1 MSDILWTSDFSVRGR
16 TVRVK
21 KTGAE
26 IPLDR
31 ALASEAAT
39 WFGLYLAIR
48 AKTLVNR
55 LLPPGPTVWF
65 APDKPR
71 PWYLIWAA
79 AAWNGVRIAK
89 SPEEAQASFFFEDA
103 THGRPPAPAHS
114 RAFNYG
120 CVDISKSRVAEVFE
134 AVFGYPLTLDPE
146 RGYGLA
152 VEKGEA
158 NGVHDGRL
166 VWRPTRKR
174 PGRTY
179 QRLIDNVED
188 GLAVDLRTPFV
199 GGEPVLVFVKRRPV
213 QDRFA
218 NHNADASLAE
228 PRDVF
233 SADEIERL
241 GVFCRVMGLDWGGL
255 DILRDRP
262 TGRLY
267 VVDVNKTDMG
277 PPIALPF
284 LDKLA
289 AVARLGRALRALVT
303 ETPFKEQGP

>member
-1 MSDILWTSDFSVRGR
+1 MSDTSWISDFTVRGR
-16 TVRVK
+16 ALQVR
-21 KTGAE
+21 KTGAI
-26 IPLDR
+26 IPLNK

-48 AKTLVNR
+48 AKTALNR
-55 LLPPGPTVWF
+55 LLPPGPSVWF
-65 APDKPR
+65 APDRPR

-79 AAWNGVRIAK
+79 AAWNGVRVAR
-89 SPEEAQASFFFEDA
+89 SPQDAQASFYFEDTTA
-103 THGRPPAPAHS
+103 APPPRPLHS
-114 RAFNYG
+114 RAFNFG
-120 CVDISKSRVAEVFE
+120 CGDISKSRVAEVFE
-134 AVFGYPLTLDPE
+134 QVFGYPLSVDPE
-146 RGYGLA
+146 HGSGLA

-166 VWRPTRKR
+166 VWRPTRAR

-188 GLAVDLRTPFV
+188 GLAVDLRTPV
-199 GGEPVLVFVKRRPV
+199 VDGNPIVVFIKRRPAG
-213 QDRFA
+213 DRFA
-218 NHNADASLAE
+218 NHNCSVSLAR
-228 PRDVF
+228 PQDVF
-233 SADEIERL
+233 TPAETAHL
-241 GVFCRVMGLDWGGL
+241 GAFCRAMRLDWGGL

-284 LDKLA
+284 HHKLV
-289 AVARLGRALRALVT
+289 AVARLGRALRRLIT
-303 ETPFKEQGP
+303 ETET

>member
-1 MSDILWTSDFSVRGR
+1 MSEILWTSDFSVRGR

-21 KTGAE
+21 KTGAV
-26 IPLDR
+26 IALDK
-31 ALASEAAT
+31 ALASEAVT
-39 WFGLYLAIR
+39 WLGLYLAIR
-48 AKTLVNR
+48 AKTLANR
-55 LLPPGPTVWF
+55 LLPPGPAVWF
-65 APDKPR
+65 APDRPR

-79 AAWNGVRIAK
+79 AAWNGLRIAK
-89 SPEEAQASFFFEDA
+89 SPDEAQASFFFEDA
-103 THGRPPAPAHS
+103 THARPPAPAHS
-114 RAFNYG
+114 RAFNYA

-134 AVFGYPLTLDPE
+134 ACFGYPLALDPE
-146 RGYGLA
+146 RGSGLA

-166 VWRPTRKR
+166 VWRPTRRR

-199 GGEPVLVFVKRRPV
+199 GGKPVVVFIKRRPIE
-213 QDRFA
+213 DRFA
-218 NHNADASLAE
+218 NHNVSVSMAE
-228 PRDVF
+228 PRDLF
-233 SADEIERL
+233 SDEEIERL

-267 VVDVNKTDMG
+267 VVDVNKTDTG
-277 PPIALPF
+277 PAVVLSWKDRARATT
-284 LDKLA
+284 LLA
-289 AVARLGRALRALVT
+289 DALR
-303 ETPFKEQGP
+303 EMISKS

>member
-1 MSDILWTSDFSVRGR
+1 MSDTPWTSDFSVRGR
-16 TVRVK
+16 AVRVK
-21 KTGAE
+21 KTGAV

-48 AKTLVNR
+48 LKALANR
-55 LLPPGPTVWF
+55 LAPPGPAVWF
-65 APDKPR
+65 APDRPR

-79 AAWNGVRIAK
+79 AAWNGVRIAR
-89 SPEEAQASFFFEDA
+89 SPEEATASFYFEDA
-103 THGRPPAPAHS
+103 TAARPPRPLHL

-120 CVDISKSRVAEVFE
+120 CADITKSRVAEVF
-134 AVFGYPLTLDPE
+134 AQVFGYPLAVDPTL
-146 RGYGLA
+146 GLGLA

-166 VWRPTRKR
+166 IWRPARAR

-188 GLAVDLRTPFV
+188 GQAVDLRTPIV
-199 GGEPVLVFVKRRPV
+199 GGRPVVVFVKRRPV

-218 NHNADASLAE
+218 NHNASVSLAR

-233 SADEIERL
+233 SAAEIARL
-241 GVFCRVMGLDWGGL
+241 GEFARAMALDWGGL
-255 DILRDRP
+255 DVLRDRP

-284 LDKLA
+284 RHKLM
-289 AVARLGRALRALVT
+289 AVARMGRALRRLIT
-303 ETPFKEQGP
+303 ETQP

>member
-1 MSDILWTSDFSVRGR
+1 MSDTLWTSDFSVRGR

-21 KTGAE
+21 KTGAV
-26 IPLDR
+26 IPLDK
-31 ALASEAAT
+31 ALASEAAN
-39 WFGLYLAIR
+39 WFSLYLAIR
-48 AKTLVNR
+48 AKTALNR
-55 LLPPGPTVWF
+55 LLPRGPAVWF
-65 APDKPR
+65 APDRPR

-79 AAWNGVRIAK
+79 AAWNGVRIAR
-89 SPEEAQASFFFEDA
+89 SPDEADASFFFEDA
-103 THGRPPAPAHS
+103 TQARPPAPPHA
-114 RAFNYG
+114 RAFNYA
-120 CVDISKSRVAEVFE
+120 CTDISKSRVAEVFE
-134 AVFGYPLTLDPE
+134 ACFGYPLMLDPE
-146 RGYGLA
+146 QGVGLA

-166 VWRPTRKR
+166 VWLPTRRR

-188 GLAVDLRTPFV
+188 GMAVDLRTPFV
-199 GGEPVLVFVKRRPV
+199 GGKPVVVFIKRRPV

-218 NHNADASLAE
+218 NHNADVAMAE
-228 PRDVF
+228 PREVF
-233 SADEIERL
+233 SEDEIARL

-284 LDKLA
+284 PAKLR
-289 AVARLGRALRALVT
+289 AVARMGRALRALIT
-303 ETPFKEQGP
+303 EQTP

>member
-1 MSDILWTSDFSVRGR
+1 MSDTLWTSDFSVRGR

-21 KTGAE
+21 KTGAV
-26 IPLDR
+26 IPLDK
-31 ALASEAAT
+31 ALASEAAN
-39 WFGLYLAIR
+39 WFSLYLAIR
-48 AKTLVNR
+48 AKTALNR
-55 LLPPGPTVWF
+55 LLPRGPAVWF
-65 APDKPR
+65 APDRPR

-79 AAWNGVRIAK
+79 AAWNGVRIAR
-89 SPEEAQASFFFEDA
+89 SPDEADASFFFEDA
-103 THGRPPAPAHS
+103 TQARPPAPPHA
-114 RAFNYG
+114 RAFNYA
-120 CVDISKSRVAEVFE
+120 CTDISKSRVAEVFE
-134 AVFGYPLTLDPE
+134 ACFGYPLMLDPE
-146 RGYGLA
+146 QGVGLA

-166 VWRPTRKR
+166 VWLPTRRR

-188 GLAVDLRTPFV
+188 GMAVDLRTPFV
-199 GGEPVLVFVKRRPV
+199 GGKPVVVFIKRRPV

-218 NHNADASLAE
+218 NHNADVAMAE
-228 PRDVF
+228 PREVF
-233 SADEIERL
+233 SEDEIARL

-284 LDKLA
+284 PAKLK
-289 AVARLGRALRALVT
+289 AVARMGRALRALIT
-303 ETPFKEQGP
+303 EQTP

>member
-1 MSDILWTSDFSVRGR
+1 MSDTLWTSDFSVRGR

-21 KTGAE
+21 KTGAV
-26 IPLDR
+26 IPLDK
-31 ALASEAAT
+31 ALASEAAN
-39 WFGLYLAIR
+39 WFSLYLAIR
-48 AKTLVNR
+48 AKTALNR
-55 LLPPGPTVWF
+55 LLPRGPAVWF
-65 APDKPR
+65 APDRPR

-79 AAWNGVRIAK
+79 ASWNGVRIAR
-89 SPEEAQASFFFEDA
+89 SPDEADASFFFEDA
-103 THGRPPAPAHS
+103 TQARPPVPPHA
-114 RAFNYG
+114 RAFNYA
-120 CVDISKSRVAEVFE
+120 CTDISKSRVAEVFE
-134 AVFGYPLTLDPE
+134 ACFGYPLMLDPE
-146 RGYGLA
+146 QGVGLA

-166 VWRPTRKR
+166 VWLPTRRR

-188 GLAVDLRTPFV
+188 GMAVDLRTPFV
-199 GGEPVLVFVKRRPV
+199 GGKPVVVFIKRRPV

-218 NHNADASLAE
+218 NHNADVAMAE
-228 PRDVF
+228 PREVF
-233 SADEIERL
+233 SEDEIARL

-284 LDKLA
+284 PAKLK
-289 AVARLGRALRALVT
+289 AVARMGRALRALIT
-303 ETPFKEQGP
+303 EQTP

>member
-1 MSDILWTSDFSVRGR
+1 MSGALWTSDVSVAGR
-16 TVRVK
+16 ALQVK
-21 KTGAE
+21 KTGAV

-55 LLPPGPTVWF
+55 FTAPGPKVWF
-65 APDKPR
+65 TPDRPR

-79 AAWNGVRIAK
+79 AAWNGVRIAAT
-89 SPEEAQASFFFEDA
+89 PEEASASFYFEDA
-103 THGRPPAPAHS
+103 TIGRPPRPLHS
-114 RAFNYG
+114 RAFNFG
-120 CVDISKSRVAEVFE
+120 CADITKSRVAQVFE
-134 AVFGYPLTLDPE
+134 AVFGYPLAVEPST
-146 RGYGLA
+146 GSGLA

-166 VWRPTRKR
+166 VWLPTRAR
-174 PGRTY
+174 PGKAY
-179 QRLIDNVED
+179 QRLIDNVQD
-188 GLAVDLRTPFV
+188 GQAIDLRTPFV
-199 GGEPVLVFVKRRPV
+199 GGKPLMVFIKRRPV
-213 QDRFA
+213 ADRFA
-218 NHNADASLAE
+218 NHNASVSLVR

-233 SADEIERL
+233 SVEEIDKLSAFARA
-241 GVFCRVMGLDWGGL
+241 MGLDWGGL
-255 DILRDRP
+255 DVLRDGP

-284 LDKLA
+284 LHKIA
-289 AVARLGRALRALVT
+289 AVARMGRALRRLVT
-303 ETPFKEQGP
+303 ETPT

>member
-1 MSDILWTSDFSVRGR
+1 MSDTLWTSDFSVRGR

-21 KTGAE
+21 KTGAV
-26 IPLDR
+26 IPLDK
-31 ALASEAAT
+31 ALASEAAN
-39 WFGLYLAIR
+39 WFSLYLAIR
-48 AKTLVNR
+48 AKTALNR
-55 LLPPGPTVWF
+55 LLPRGPAVWF
-65 APDKPR
+65 APDRPR

-79 AAWNGVRIAK
+79 AAWNGVRIAR
-89 SPEEAQASFFFEDA
+89 SPDEADASFFFEDA
-103 THGRPPAPAHS
+103 TQARPPAPPHA
-114 RAFNYG
+114 RAFNYA
-120 CVDISKSRVAEVFE
+120 CTDISKSRVAEVFE
-134 AVFGYPLTLDPE
+134 ACFGYPLMLDPE
-146 RGYGLA
+146 QGVGLA

-166 VWRPTRKR
+166 VWLPTRRR

-188 GLAVDLRTPFV
+188 GMAVDLRTPFV
-199 GGEPVLVFVKRRPV
+199 GGKPVVVFIKRRPV

-218 NHNADASLAE
+218 NHNADVAMAE
-228 PRDVF
+228 PREVF
-233 SADEIERL
+233 SEDEIARL

-284 LDKLA
+284 PAKLR
-289 AVARLGRALRALVT
+289 AVARMGRALRALIT
-303 ETPFKEQGP
+303 EHQA

>member
-1 MSDILWTSDFSVRGR
+1 MSDILWTSDVSIRGGA
-16 TVRVK
+16 VQVK
-21 KTGAE
+21 KTGAV
-26 IPLDR
+26 IPLDK

-48 AKTLVNR
+48 AKTALN
-55 LLPPGPTVWF
+55 LLTRPGPKVWF
-65 APDKPR
+65 APDRPR

-89 SPEEAQASFFFEDA
+89 SPDEAQASFFFEDA

-114 RAFNYG
+114 RAFNYA

-134 AVFGYPLTLDPE
+134 TVFGYPLTLDPE
-146 RGYGLA
+146 QGVGPA

-158 NGVHDGRL
+158 NGAHDGRL
-166 VWRPTRKR
+166 VWRPLRPR

-179 QRLIDNVED
+179 QRVVDNVEG

-199 GGEPVLVFVKRRPV
+199 GGKPVVVFIKRRPV
-213 QDRFA
+213 EDRFA
-218 NHNADASLAE
+218 NHNVDVAMAE

-233 SADEIERL
+233 SDEEIERL

-284 LDKLA
+284 LAKLE
-289 AVARLGRALRALVT
+289 AVARMGRALRALIT
-303 ETPFKEQGP
+303 EQPCKEIGP

>member
-1 MSDILWTSDFSVRGR
+1 MSDTPWISDFAVRGR
-16 TVRVK
+16 AVRVK
-21 KTGAE
+21 KTGAV

-31 ALASEAAT
+31 ALASEAAN

-48 AKTLVNR
+48 AKSALNTLR
-55 LLPPGPTVWF
+55 PGPAVWF
-65 APDKPR
+65 APDLPR

-79 AAWNGVRIAK
+79 AAWNGIRITRTPA
-89 SPEEAQASFFFEDA
+89 EAQASFYFEDA
-103 THGRPPAPAHS
+103 THAPPPAPAHS
-114 RAFNYG
+114 RAFNFG
-120 CVDISKSRVAEVFE
+120 CADISKSRVAHVFQQ
-134 AVFGYPLTLDPE
+134 VFGYPLALDPE
-146 RGYGLA
+146 RGFGLA

-166 VWRPTRKR
+166 VWRPTRAR
-174 PGRTY
+174 PGRVY

-188 GLAVDLRTPFV
+188 GRAVDLRTPVV
-199 GGEPVLVFVKRRPV
+199 GGKPVLVFIKRRPV
-213 QDRFA
+213 QERFA
-218 NHNADASLAE
+218 NHNESVSLAR

-233 SADEIERL
+233 SDAEIEKLSAFAAAMR
-241 GVFCRVMGLDWGGL
+241 LDWGGL
-255 DILRDRP
+255 DVLRDHP

-289 AVARLGRALRALVT
+289 AVARLGRALRRLIT
-303 ETPFKEQGP
+303 EHQP